1 MSYSS
6 LYTCVPGPIVA
17 RINGSIVLCWT
28 FASMRMTTSPPR
40 WSIPRI
46 GGFSFSKVPR
56 PGAPLSRRRRPL
68 RPFFDCLGL
77 ALVAGH
83 DVHFV
88 TLNRSGQARL
98 RRAGYDS
105 RAQLLGHRLHVVLIQ
120 PQFLSNLLVGQVQAH
135 EIQA

>member
-6 LYTCVPGPIVA
+6 VYTCVPGPIVA
-17 RINGSIVLCWT
+17 RSNGSIVLCWM
-28 FASMRMTTSPPR
+28 FSSMPMTTSPPR

-56 PGAPLSRRRRPL
+56 PGTPLSRRRRPL
-68 RPFFDCLGL
+68 RPLFDGLGL

-83 DVHFV
+83 DRHFAA
-88 TLNRSGQARL
+88 LDLSGQARL
-98 RRAGYDS
+98 RRAGHDAC
-105 RAQLLGHRLHVVLIQ
+105 AQLLGQRLHVVLIQ

-135 EIQA
+135 EIHA